1 MPPPP
6 VLSNQDIRI
15 RIHSTK
21 NLVEQRII
29 NYVSIQEG
37 RKNFVI
43 VAKDT
48 VYSGN
53 KVEKTIRKLVESCL
67 IAVEMG
73 ILELGIE

>member
-1 MPPPP
+1 M
-6 VLSNQDIRI
+6 
-15 RIHSTK
+15 
-21 NLVEQRII
+21 
-29 NYVSIQEG
+29 SIQEG

-73 ILELGIE
+73 ILELGIEWEGEGVLL